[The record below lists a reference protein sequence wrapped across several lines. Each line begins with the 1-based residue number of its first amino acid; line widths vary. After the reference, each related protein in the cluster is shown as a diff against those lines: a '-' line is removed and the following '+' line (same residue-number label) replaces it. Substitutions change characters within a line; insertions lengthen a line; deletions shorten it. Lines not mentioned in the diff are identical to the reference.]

1 MNMKKWLY
9 LIDVPVFSPKGFL
22 IRAAILGAIFFLC
35 YIAGLKEYT
44 CILCGTSPTGN
55 VADNWSSILGVV
67 YVLCYF
73 IFIVIVPVLIM
84 ASGILWLL
92 QKLILRRGVKIRI

>member
-1 MNMKKWLY
+1 MTIKKWLY
-9 LIDVPVFSPKGFL
+9 LINVPVFSPKGFL
-22 IRAAILGAIFFLC
+22 IRAAIIGAIFLLC

-55 VADNWSSILGVV
+55 VADSWSAILGAV

-73 IFIVIVPVLIM
+73 MFIVLVPVLIL

-92 QKLILRRGVKIRI
+92 QKIILRKNIKSQP